1 MKNRIIFSMLLLAA
15 QVSAQ
20 QDQSQSPWHI
30 QARNIDPSRY
40 FGITVANGMIG
51 LVSSPEPMRVQDVV
65 LNGAYD
71 YYQRGRV
78 SNILKTFNHLNM
90 NLDVDG
96 RRIGRRD
103 ISNYAQTLDM
113 QTAVLLTTF
122 DVGDQLSVRHSM
134 LALRHLPY
142 TALSVV
148 EITAKKDVTITPMSV
163 IEAPVRTWP
172 MCAIITAKLTA
183 RTSSFRCSLRWAKVL
198 PGATRWRLP
207 PVLSSRS
214 RTDRNL
220 KSYTKTGTTTCTWRS
235 FTKN

>member
-1 MKNRIIFSMLLLAA
+1 
-15 QVSAQ
+15 
-20 QDQSQSPWHI
+20 
-30 QARNIDPSRY
+30 
-40 FGITVANGMIG
+40 VANGMIG

-103 ISNYAQTLDM
+103 IANYAQTLNM
-113 QTAVLLTTF
+113 QTATLLTTF
-122 DVGDQLSVRHSM
+122 DVGNQLSVRHSM
-134 LALRHLPY
+134 MALRHLPY

-163 IEAPVRTWP
+163 IEAPTHLADVRNYYSE
-172 MCAIITAKLTA
+172 ITGLT
-183 RTSSFRCSLRWAKVL
+183 C
-198 PGATRWRLP
+198 
-207 PVLSSRS
+207 
-214 RTDRNL
+214 
-220 KSYTKTGTTTCTWRS
+220 
-235 FTKN
+235 